1 MQTIL
6 KLMQLRI
13 HGKSSGSLARTSE
26 KCQRVCPWTD
36 TFAPALQTDYT
47 LMTTSELHHRGAET
61 FLKLHSLP
69 VLARRCARV
78 FAKDVAKVGGR
89 GEVARGGDIFEFA
102 VRGA

>member
-13 HGKSSGSLARTSE
+13 HGKYFGSLARKSE

-89 GEVARGGDIFEFA
+89 GEAARGGDIFEFA